1 MADSLRSPLIAIQII
16 RMTRC
21 VGDSNGNETNND
33 SDGFFLLVFPSSLAT
48 ARHNQLPLCRC
59 LPPQCLRVHGDHHHH
74 PHHHHHH
81 HHHRQHRHHHLHD
94 NLTQVGELQMDT
106 SYTFAV
112 MAFNKLGESG
122 YSVEVQGNTASK
134 TYLVANDDVIDAK
147 LLY

>member
-1 MADSLRSPLIAIQII
+1 MIV
-16 RMTRC
+16 M
-21 VGDSNGNETNND
+21 E
-33 SDGFFLLVFPSSLAT
+33 FFLLVFPSSLAT
-48 ARHNQLPLCRC
+48 ARHNQLPICRC
-59 LPPQCLRVHGDHHHH
+59 IPPQCLRVHGDHHHH
-74 PHHHHHH
+74 PHHHH